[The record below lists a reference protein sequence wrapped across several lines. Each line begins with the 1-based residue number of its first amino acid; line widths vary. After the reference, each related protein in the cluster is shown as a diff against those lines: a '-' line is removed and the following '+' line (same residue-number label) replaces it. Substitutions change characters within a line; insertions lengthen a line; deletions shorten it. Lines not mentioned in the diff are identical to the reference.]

1 MGIQLLVFII
11 LDNSMYLVA
20 NTNKPHILYQEYGDF
35 SSFVNNYNAF
45 TFNYQFIITIR
56 YLVNPANCFI

>member
-1 MGIQLLVFII
+1 
-11 LDNSMYLVA
+11 MYLVA
-20 NTNKPHILYQEYGDF
+20 NTTKGHILYQEYGDF

-56 YLVNPANCFI
+56 YLVNQANCFISY